1 MLFADCFS
9 AYIDRCIISSF
20 HLEKCTA
27 FNLLS
32 LGQTPS
38 VILARKH
45 GGGEY
50 SFRER
55 TDQDSGFP
63 PQHCCPQNWN
73 LSRVLMIISS
83 ELQSPCLTVSGRW
96 MGSGLWDML
105 SQVPSCY
112 SSCSQGLGG

>member
-1 MLFADCFS
+1 MLFADRFS
-9 AYIDRCIISSF
+9 AYLDKCITSF
-20 HLEKCTA
+20 FLSPRKMHC
-27 FNLLS
+27 FYLLS

-55 TDQDSGFP
+55 TDQGSGFP

-73 LSRVLMIISS
+73 LSRVLMVI
-83 ELQSPCLTVSGRW
+83 C
-96 MGSGLWDML
+96 SGLRSLRLTERIWKMDGFWFMGHAE
-105 SQVPSCY
+105 PSPTLLLP
-112 SSCSQGLGG
+112 QGLGG